1 MTANPYLDNAT
12 PIETLATERTVVVD
26 PITGATVTIGARI
39 ERQRVDPSGTQ
50 VRDVINLVSSSADGQ
65 QLLFPYRQAL
75 FSCACCGAKPLVHAT
90 RCASCGR
97 HMCDAC
103 RVITS
108 IVICQQCDAK
118 PLWLRAWLWLTNL

>member
-12 PIETLATERTVVVD
+12 PVETLAIERTVIVD
-26 PITGATVTIGARI
+26 PLTGATVTIGARI
-39 ERQRVDPSGTQ
+39 ERQRVDPYGAQ
-50 VRDVINLVSSSADGQ
+50 VRDVTNFVASSADGQ

-75 FSCACCGAKPLVHAT
+75 FACACCGAKPLVHAT

-97 HMCDAC
+97 FMCDAC

-118 PLWLRAWLWLTNL
+118 PLWLRAWEWLTNL

>member
-12 PIETLATERTVVVD
+12 SVETLATERTVIVD
-26 PITGATVTIGARI
+26 PVTGATVTIGARI
-39 ERQRVDPSGTQ
+39 ERLRVDPSGTQ
-50 VRDVINLVSSSADGQ
+50 VRDVTNLVASSADGQ

-75 FSCACCGAKPLVHAT
+75 FACGCCGAKPLVHAT

-118 PLWLRAWLWLTNL
+118 PFWLRVWEWLTTL